1 VFEVSL
7 TQVAPFLPPRREGVG
22 GYAISLAR
30 RLRGNGIDTEFLLP
44 EPTASSI
51 EGFAARRLEPT
62 RLRGRVLFH
71 YSNYGYDPNGC
82 PGELVD
88 SLVAARAG
96 GQISTLTV
104 FFHEVYASS
113 PPWRRAFW
121 FGRRQRSLA
130 AALASCADHALTSID
145 LYAELL
151 RDLGA
156 HEPVE
161 VMAIPSTVGEPKIVP
176 PVNDRAPKL
185 VVFGG
190 AGNRSKVYGQ
200 APAGIAGLLRDAG
213 IDEIV
218 DIGPESDAMPSE
230 AGGIPV
236 TRRGVLADE
245 EVSRELLSARLGAL
259 AYPPEFFG
267 KSTVFAAFAA
277 HGVPCLALSRQHY
290 EHVAP
295 PHVNLSDP
303 LTDEKLSQTAIEAL
317 AWSRM
322 HGIEAHAKL
331 IKSWLEASP

>member
-1 VFEVSL
+1 LV
-7 TQVAPFLPPRREGVG
+7 
-22 GYAISLAR
+22 
-30 RLRGNGIDTEFLLP
+30 P
-44 EPTASSI
+44 EPTNQI
-51 EGFAARRLEPT
+51 TDGFASHRLEPT
-62 RLRGRVLFH
+62 GLRGHVLVH
-71 YSNYGYDPNGC
+71 YSNYGYDSNGC
-82 PGELVD
+82 PSELVR

-96 GQISTLTV
+96 GRISTLAV
-104 FFHEVYASS
+104 YFHEVYATS

-121 FGRRQRSLA
+121 FRRRQQSLA
-130 AALASCADHALTSID
+130 AALASCADHVLTSID

-156 HEPVE
+156 REPVE

-176 PVNDRAPKL
+176 PVSDRAPKL

-190 AGNRSKVYGQ
+190 AGNRSKAYGQ
-200 APAGIAGLLRDAG
+200 SPASFAGLLRNAG
-213 IDEIV
+213 IAEIV
-218 DIGPESDAMPSE
+218 DIGPESDAMPGK
-230 AGGIPV
+230 AGGISV
-236 TRRGVLADE
+236 ARRGVLTDE

-277 HGVPCLALSRQHY
+277 HGVPCLALSRQRH
-290 EHVAP
+290 EHAAP

-317 AWSRM
+317 AWYRV

-331 IKSWLEASP
+331 IASWLEASP